1 MPEVFDI
8 RNGVLRKYNGADT
21 RVVIP
26 DGVTEIGKTAF
37 IQCGR
42 LISVTIP
49 DSVTQI
55 GFAAFA
61 KCVSLTSVTIP
72 GSVTKISEGAFSY
85 CDKLTSVIIPD
96 SVADIGGTA
105 FQNTPGVT
113 VICHKNSYAHR
124 YCVDNGI
131 PYVFNS
137 LEYEKAGRGIVI
149 TGYPGKDPDPKIER
163 TYEGL
168 PVVKIGDKAFSKC
181 DFLREIMI
189 PDGVME
195 IGNYAFFGD
204 GSHKIENKSDY

>member
-26 DGVTEIGKTAF
+26 GGVTEIGKTAF

-85 CDKLTSVIIPD
+85 CDKLTSIVIPD

-113 VICHKNSYAHR
+113 VICHKHSYAHR

-131 PYVFNS
+131 PDVFNS

-181 DFLREIMI
+181 DFLRL
-189 PDGVME
+189 PKGKQK
-195 IGNYAFFGD
+195 
-204 GSHKIENKSDY
+204 GSAVK